1 MIEIQGAYNSAIVY
15 TESLEALARSQIQSV
30 CDQAVFAG
38 CKLRIMPDV
47 HAGKGC
53 TIGTTMTIQDKVV
66 PGMVGVDIGCGME
79 TIRIAEKNMDF
90 DRLDQL
96 IRNNIPFGRNVRQT
110 PHPYAE
116 QVLLDE
122 LKCSAH
128 VNLSRARRSV
138 GTLGG
143 GNHFIEVDRGQD
155 GSYYL
160 VVHSGSR
167 HLGLQTANWYQAEG
181 FKALCG
187 GSVPDINAVIAQLK
201 AQGRHREIQ
210 STIQALKAN
219 RRTRTGVPEALAYVE
234 GGLLADYLHD
244 TICSCHCFPTPASG
258 SS

>member
-15 TESLEALARSQIQSV
+15 TENLEELARSQIQSV
-30 CDQAVFAG
+30 CDQEVFAG

-53 TIGTTMTIQDKVV
+53 TIGTTMTIRDKIV

-79 TIRIAEKNMDF
+79 TIRIAEKSMDF

-96 IRNNIPFGRNVRQT
+96 IRTNIPFGRNTRKK

-116 QVLLDE
+116 QVPLDA

-128 VNLSRARRSV
+128 VNLSRARCSV

-160 VVHSGSR
+160 VVHSEAGILDYKQPTGTRQKASR
-167 HLGLQTANWYQAEG
+167 RFAA
-181 FKALCG
+181 APC
-187 GSVPDINAVIAQLK
+187 
-201 AQGRHREIQ
+201 
-210 STIQALKAN
+210 
-219 RRTRTGVPEALAYVE
+219 RTLTPSLHSSRPRDVTGKFSPP
-234 GGLLADYLHD
+234 
-244 TICSCHCFPTPASG
+244 SRP
-258 SS
+258 